1 MFVYDINQKTPFS
14 SISNNLLMIKL
25 IKKYEVQSVRA
36 LFEKRVQV
44 RESHLSNKGLI
55 EKVARKYHQKRVQK
69 GKHSIIS
76 MVD

>member
-36 LFEKRVQV
+36 LFEKRV
-44 RESHLSNKGLI
+44 
-55 EKVARKYHQKRVQK
+55 
-69 GKHSIIS
+69 
-76 MVD
+76 